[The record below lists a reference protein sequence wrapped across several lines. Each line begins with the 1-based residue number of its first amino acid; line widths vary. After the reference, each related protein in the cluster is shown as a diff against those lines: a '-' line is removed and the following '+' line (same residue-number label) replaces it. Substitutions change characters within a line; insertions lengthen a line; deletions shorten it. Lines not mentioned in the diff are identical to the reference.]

1 MKILYGI
8 NANGQGHI
16 NRSRVFINQL
26 IKDGHE
32 VQILL
37 AGHRKPPEY
46 AFELVPKT
54 MYRPGP
60 FDIYENHKIV
70 LGKTL
75 QHNLLKIGDYLD
87 VRKEL
92 IELDLK
98 ENYDIFFS
106 DFDQYSCYVGK
117 KVGKPVICINR
128 QNAILHPSLD
138 RDHLN
143 GYEILG
149 TLMILNAMQPYYNHC
164 YSIDFT
170 QTIETV
176 NDNTLFPLIWK
187 PEFDN
192 YDITIDNHI
201 TAYLAWYNPKEIV
214 NVFTKF
220 PKETFYVY
228 GFNVNKKIKNVI
240 FKETSREGFLEDL
253 VSSKGIIG
261 NAGFNLSW
269 EACLLKKFIWTIP
282 FETQYEQTTN
292 AYRLE
297 KLGQSFVT
305 NKISEKNLLGF
316 LNWIESQN
324 YHPKNNLTI
333 LKASDLLNH
342 VYNFLESYSKE
353 YTPNRRQLRRE
364 VKINMNRWRM
374 KQEIRKE
381 IKVKNLG

>member
-128 QNAILHPSLD
+128 QNAILHPSLN

-220 PKETFYVY
+220 PEETFYVY

>member
-220 PKETFYVY
+220 PEETFYVY